1 MRALAIRVTAAA
13 LLAVGCAAPSEDT
26 VAVRPATSAPAPTGI
41 TQDQAVARLREAR
54 AVAGRGEVARAREM
68 VQTVI
73 PDAERWGWQEVAADA
88 HFMVGEMRDRERS
101 ARDAADAYARSY
113 VASRRLTDA
122 ARGVRALNALANA
135 LLDAGAL
142 DKSMEASREAQKLAA
157 RDGILG
163 GQATALNN
171 LGEAHRLAGRLAEAR
186 DAYDRAL
193 RLAREAGDRRAEMAI
208 LLNLG
213 STERRLARQDDAR
226 RHFATA
232 REIGLS
238 LNDRRAASYAQ
249 WNLDQIDAELS
260 KGRPGR

>member
-1 MRALAIRVTAAA
+1 MRALAITAVA
-13 LLAVGCAAPSEDT
+13 LLAAGCAAPAREEAVS
-26 VAVRPATSAPAPTGI
+26 VRPATSAPAPTGI
-41 TQDQAVARLREAR
+41 SQDQAVARLREAR
-54 AVAGRGEVARAREM
+54 SMAARGQTVRAREM

-101 ARDAADAYARSY
+101 ARDAADAYARSFD
-113 VASRRLTDA
+113 ASRRLADA

-171 LGEAHRLAGRLAEAR
+171 LGEAHRLAGRLADAR
-186 DAYDRAL
+186 VEYDRAL
-193 RLAREAGDRRAEMAI
+193 RLVREAGDRRAEMAI

-213 STERRLARQDDAR
+213 SVERRLVRQDDAR

-232 REIGLS
+232 REIGLA
-238 LNDRRAASYAQ
+238 LKDTQAVTYAQ
-249 WNLDQIDAELS
+249 WNLDQIDADL
-260 KGRPGR
+260 KGRPPR